1 MLIGLLS
8 DSHANASRLEKG
20 IALLIQQGAE
30 LLVHCGDIVAGDHV
44 SILAQP
50 GAPAYLVAGSMDRQ
64 TGRFAKE
71 AQRCGVHF
79 AADFLEVPL
88 GEGQYLIAMHG
99 DNEQLLCEL
108 VEGGQFPYVC
118 HGHTHRTANE
128 TFGSVR
134 VICPGALTH
143 PRWPKYPTVAILDTD
158 SDTVRFIEVV

>member
-8 DSHANASRLEKG
+8 DSHADASRLKKG
-20 IALLIQQGAE
+20 ISLLVQQGVDI
-30 LLVHCGDIVAGDHV
+30 LVHCGDIVAEDHV
-44 SILAQP
+44 AILADS
-50 GAPAYLVAGSMDRQ
+50 GLPAYLVAGNMDRHA
-64 TGRFAKE
+64 GRFAKE
-71 AQRCGVHF
+71 AKRRGVNF

-88 GEGQYLIAMHG
+88 GEGEHLIAMHG

-118 HGHTHRTANE
+118 HGHTHRTADK

-143 PRWPKYPTVAILDTD
+143 PRCPKYPTVAVLDTD
-158 SDTVRFIEVV
+158 SGTVAFAEVV